1 MCSYQLLTFWYK
13 NHTKI
18 KPQEHS
24 CYKYCFNLIILVWYN
39 FPANVQYGHGIGD
52 MLSLLFLFF
61 DGQARNKNKHFHGI
75 YSKLNN
81 RTVIFSLFKKKK
93 KLSFY
98 PLTNYK
104 PFANL
109 SKIELN
115 KLQTSWKFQL
125 NKEVLIQV
133 YLYLKPLIYY
143 VFLPVYIM
151 I

>member
-1 MCSYQLLTFWYK
+1 
-13 NHTKI
+13 
-18 KPQEHS
+18 
-24 CYKYCFNLIILVWYN
+24 
-39 FPANVQYGHGIGD
+39 
-52 MLSLLFLFF
+52 MLSLLLLFF

-81 RTVIFSLFKKKK
+81 RTVIFSLFKKKKK

-125 NKEVLIQV
+125 NKVV
-133 YLYLKPLIYY
+133 
-143 VFLPVYIM
+143 
-151 I
+151 